1 MSESVSY
8 SLSAKAI
15 CPAAPVSVRE
25 GLCLASSGDTQS
37 TQIGFHGLQVGITPG
52 KPTYRVSWN
61 PLKEGK
67 NGRIDTSWD
76 NI

>member
-52 KPTYRVSWN
+52 KPT
-61 PLKEGK
+61 E
-67 NGRIDTSWD
+67 
-76 NI
+76 